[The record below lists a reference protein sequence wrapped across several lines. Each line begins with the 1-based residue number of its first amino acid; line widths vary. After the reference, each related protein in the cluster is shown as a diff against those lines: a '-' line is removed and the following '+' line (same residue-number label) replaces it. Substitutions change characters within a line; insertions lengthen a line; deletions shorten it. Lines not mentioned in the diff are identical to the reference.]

1 MQRPEAKNR
10 QFLPFL
16 QARVLKL
23 GIFGLVVFVSWF
35 EWVLV
40 ENMIFVVV
48 VLLQY
53 VCLVKLKHNKK
64 GKNMVK
70 KIAFSGVFF
79 FFFLTLRLCLSSK
92 TMTRPVPN
100 DKLMSDIFV
109 GVSSISYKLH
119 RSSQ

>member
-1 MQRPEAKNR
+1 M
-10 QFLPFL
+10 
-16 QARVLKL
+16 
-23 GIFGLVVFVSWF
+23 GWF

-40 ENMIFVVV
+40 ENVIFVVV

-79 FFFLTLRLCLSSK
+79 FFSLTGCGVIIVNTHHLSHLS
-92 TMTRPVPN
+92 
-100 DKLMSDIFV
+100 L
-109 GVSSISYKLH
+109 
-119 RSSQ
+119 